1 VHDVLGGELADRS
14 ERRKH
19 SVRDAVIGKI
29 IKGKGFGGAVR
40 YAMQKDDGAARL
52 IGTNL
57 VADRKDPDAL
67 AAEMAEHAAML
78 RPDVKEAVQHV
89 SLSAAPGEHLTD
101 EQWRRLAE
109 AYMEKMGFK
118 DNQYVLVR
126 HADTGHDHVHLL
138 MNRVSMTGDLV
149 STRFDYRRQEIALDQ
164 IEREQG
170 LTRTHEQLSQQMR
183 EHPEQAIDA
192 LLRNRT
198 SFTERDL
205 RWHLWRGLRDDAEV
219 DRAVARVLKDERCL
233 IAGERGGLRHY
244 TSREVLSEQTALRG
258 SLGALLQARDGE
270 RHDGFAERFSGL
282 ALELSAEQRAAVE
295 SITGERHLSV
305 VSGYAGAGKST
316 MLHAARLAWEAQ
328 GKEVFGCALAG
339 KAAKGLQESSG
350 IGSDTL
356 AKRLM
361 DLEKGRLSLTRKSV
375 VVVDEAG
382 MVENRQMAELAKH
395 CAQSGAS
402 LVLVGDDR
410 QLRPIGRGG
419 AFNVAREM
427 AGETAIESVRR
438 QRLEWQ
444 REASKA
450 FGRGEAMT
458 ALGEYVERGRVAWAA
473 SRGSARAALV
483 RDYAAAVEQ
492 GQDTGGLLV
501 LAHRRRDVAELNF
514 EIRARL
520 KAQGRLG
527 EERHYTVAQG
537 ERRAEIDLAAGDRI
551 VCTQNDRQLGVRNGS
566 FGTVLELGEHAVR
579 VRLDDGAEKS
589 INLAEYGH
597 VEHGYAATVHKSQG
611 ATVERTFVLATPG
624 MDAHLSYV
632 ALSRHQADTAL
643 YAGKADFEDE
653 RELVMRLG
661 RESEADY
668 FADFDEEGGQ
678 TEVLERRKDLEPE
691 VERSRSRG
699 FELDF

>member
-1 VHDVLGGELADRS
+1 
-14 ERRKH
+14 
-19 SVRDAVIGKI
+19 VIGKI

-40 YAMQKDDGAARL
+40 YAMQKDLGEARL

-57 VADRKDPDAL
+57 VADRNDADAL

-78 RPDVKEAVQHV
+78 RPDVKKAVQHV

-101 EQWRRLAE
+101 EQWRRVAE

-126 HADTGHDHVHLL
+126 HADTGHDHVHLIL
-138 MNRVSMTGDLV
+138 NRVSMSGELV
-149 STRFDYRRQEIALDQ
+149 STLFDYRRQEIALDQ
-164 IEREQG
+164 IEREHS
-170 LTRTHEQLSQQMR
+170 LVRTHEQLAAQMR
-183 EHPEQAIDA
+183 AHPEQAIDA

-205 RWHLWRGLRDDAEV
+205 KRHFGRALRDDAEIERTV
-219 DRAVARVLKDERCL
+219 ERVLKDERCL
-233 IAGERGGLRHY
+233 IAGERGGLRHF
-244 TSREVLSEQTALRG
+244 TSREVLAEQAALRG
-258 SLGALLQARDGE
+258 SLGALLRTPDGE
-270 RHDGFAERFSGL
+270 RRGGFAERFSGL
-282 ALELSAEQRAAVE
+282 TLALSAEQRAAVE

-316 MLHAARLAWEAQ
+316 MLHAARLTWEAQ
-328 GKEVFGCALAG
+328 GKQVFGCALAG
-339 KAAKGLQESSG
+339 KAAKGLEESSG
-350 IGSDTL
+350 IASDTL
-356 AKRLM
+356 AKRMM
-361 DLEKGRLSLTRKSV
+361 DLEKGRLALTRESV

-382 MVENRQMAELAKH
+382 MVENRQMAVLAKH
-395 CAQSGAS
+395 CADAGAS

-419 AFNVAREM
+419 AFNAAREM

-444 REASKA
+444 REASVA
-450 FGRGEAMT
+450 FGRGQAT
-458 ALGEYVERGRVAWAA
+458 AALGAYIEQGRVQWAA
-473 SRGSARAALV
+473 SRGSARTALV

-492 GQDTGGLLV
+492 GQSTGGLLA
-501 LAHRRRDVAELNF
+501 LAHRRRDVAELNA
-514 EIRARL
+514 EIRGRL

-527 EERHYTVAQG
+527 EEKRFTLRQG

-551 VCTQNDRQLGVRNGS
+551 VFTQNDRQLEVKNGS
-566 FGTVLELGEHAVR
+566 FGTVLELGEREVR
-579 VRLDDGAEKS
+579 VRLDDGAEKH
-589 INLAEYGH
+589 IDLGDYGH
-597 VEHGYAATVHKSQG
+597 IEHGYAATMHKSQG

-643 YAGKADFEDE
+643 YAGKADFEDGK
-653 RELVMRLG
+653 ELATRLG

-668 FADFDEEGGQ
+668 FADFDEEGGREEELAAERQ
-678 TEVLERRKDLEPE
+678 KALEQ
-691 VERSRSRG
+691 ERSRG
-699 FELDF
+699 LDLDF

>member
-1 VHDVLGGELADRS
+1 M
-14 ERRKH
+14 
-19 SVRDAVIGKI
+19 IGKI

-40 YAMQKDDGAARL
+40 YAMQKDLGEAQL

-57 VADRKDPDAL
+57 VADRNDADAL
-67 AAEMAEHAAML
+67 AAEMAEHAALL
-78 RPDVKEAVQHV
+78 RPEVKKAVQHV

-101 EQWRRLAE
+101 EQWRRVAE
-109 AYMEKMGFK
+109 AYMEKMGFQ

-126 HADTGHDHVHLL
+126 HADTGHDHAHLIL
-138 MNRVSMTGDLV
+138 NRVSMNGELV

-170 LTRTHEQLSQQMR
+170 LTRTHEQLSREMR

-192 LLRNRT
+192 LLRNKT

-205 RWHLWRGLRDDAEV
+205 RRYLGRSLRDDVEIE
-219 DRAVARVLKDERCL
+219 RAVTRVLKDERCL
-233 IAGERGGLRHY
+233 VAGERGGLKHY
-244 TSREVLSEQTALRG
+244 TSREVLSEQAALRG
-258 SLGALLQARDGE
+258 SLGALLAGRDSE
-270 RHDGFAERFSGL
+270 RRVGLAERFSGL
-282 ALELSAEQRAAVE
+282 TLVLSAEQRAAVE

-316 MLHAARLAWEAQ
+316 MLAAARLTWEGQ
-328 GKEVFGCALAG
+328 GKQVLGCALAG
-339 KAAKGLQESSG
+339 KAAKGLQDSAG
-350 IGSDTL
+350 IASDTL

-361 DLEKGRLSLTRKSV
+361 DLEKGRLSLTRDSV

-382 MVENRQMAELAKH
+382 MVENRQMAEFAKH
-395 CAQSGAS
+395 CAEAGAS

-450 FGRGEAMT
+450 FGRGEAPA
-458 ALGEYVERGRVAWAA
+458 ALGAYVEQGRVQWAA

-483 RDYAAAVEQ
+483 RDYASAVEQ
-492 GQDTGGLLV
+492 GGDTGGYLV
-501 LAHRRRDVAELNF
+501 LTHRRCDVAELNA
-514 EIRARL
+514 EIRSRL
-520 KAQGRLG
+520 KTQGRLG
-527 EERHYTVAQG
+527 EERHYALRQG
-537 ERRAEIDLAAGDRI
+537 DRHSEIGLAAGDRI
-551 VCTQNDRQLGVRNGS
+551 VCTQNDRRLGVKNGS
-566 FGTVLELGEHAVR
+566 FGTVLELGAHDLR
-579 VRLDDGAEKS
+579 VRLDDGAEKT
-589 INLAEYGH
+589 IDLAEYGH
-597 VEHGYAATVHKSQG
+597 IEHGYASTVHKAQG

-632 ALSRHQADTAL
+632 ALSRHREDTAL
-643 YAGKADFEDE
+643 YAGRADFEDTQ
-653 RELVMRLG
+653 ELVRRLG
-661 RESEADY
+661 RDSEADY
-668 FADFDEEGGQ
+668 FADFDEEGGR
-678 TEVLERRKDLEPE
+678 TETLERGEALEPA
-691 VERSRSRG
+691 VERPRSPG
-699 FELDF
+699 LELDF

>member
-1 VHDVLGGELADRS
+1 M
-14 ERRKH
+14 
-19 SVRDAVIGKI
+19 IGKI

-40 YAMQKDDGAARL
+40 YAMQKDLGEARL

-57 VADRKDPDAL
+57 VADRNDADAL

-78 RPDVKEAVQHV
+78 RPDVKKAVQHV

-101 EQWRRLAE
+101 EQWRRVAE

-126 HADTGHDHVHLL
+126 HADTGHDHVHLIL
-138 MNRVSMTGDLV
+138 NRVSMSGELV

-164 IEREQG
+164 IEREHS
-170 LTRTHEQLSQQMR
+170 LVRTHEQLAAQMR
-183 EHPEQAIDA
+183 AHPEQAIDA

-205 RWHLWRGLRDDAEV
+205 KRHFGRALRDDAEIERTV
-219 DRAVARVLKDERCL
+219 ERVLKDERCL
-233 IAGERGGLRHY
+233 IAGERGGLRHF
-244 TSREVLSEQTALRG
+244 TSREVLAEQAALRG
-258 SLGALLQARDGE
+258 SLGALLRTPDGE
-270 RHDGFAERFSGL
+270 RRGGFAERFSGL
-282 ALELSAEQRAAVE
+282 TLALSAEQRAAVE

-316 MLHAARLAWEAQ
+316 MLHAARLTWEAQ
-328 GKEVFGCALAG
+328 GKQVFGCALAG
-339 KAAKGLQESSG
+339 KAAKGLEESSG
-350 IGSDTL
+350 IASDTL
-356 AKRLM
+356 AKRMM
-361 DLEKGRLSLTRKSV
+361 DLEKGRLALTRESV

-382 MVENRQMAELAKH
+382 MVENRQMAVLAKH
-395 CAQSGAS
+395 CADAGAS

-419 AFNVAREM
+419 AFNAAREM

-444 REASKA
+444 REASVA
-450 FGRGEAMT
+450 FGRGQAT
-458 ALGEYVERGRVAWAA
+458 AALGAYIEQGRVQWAA
-473 SRGSARAALV
+473 SRGSARTALV

-492 GQDTGGLLV
+492 GQSTGGLLA
-501 LAHRRRDVAELNF
+501 LAHRRRDVAELNA
-514 EIRARL
+514 EIRGRL

-527 EERHYTVAQG
+527 EEKRFTLRQG

-551 VCTQNDRQLGVRNGS
+551 VFTQNDRQLEVKNGS
-566 FGTVLELGEHAVR
+566 FGTVLELGEREVR
-579 VRLDDGAEKS
+579 VRLDDGAEKH
-589 INLAEYGH
+589 IDLGDYGH
-597 VEHGYAATVHKSQG
+597 IEHGYAATMHKSQG

-643 YAGKADFEDE
+643 YAGKADFEDGK
-653 RELVMRLG
+653 ELATRLG

-668 FADFDEEGGQ
+668 FADFDEEGGREEELAAERQ
-678 TEVLERRKDLEPE
+678 KALEQ
-691 VERSRSRG
+691 ERSRG
-699 FELDF
+699 LDLDF

>member
-1 VHDVLGGELADRS
+1 M
-14 ERRKH
+14 
-19 SVRDAVIGKI
+19 IGKI

-40 YAMQKDDGAARL
+40 YAMQKDLGEARL

-57 VADRKDPDAL
+57 VADRNDADAL

-78 RPDVKEAVQHV
+78 RPDVKKAVQHV

-101 EQWRRLAE
+101 EQWRRVAE

-126 HADTGHDHVHLL
+126 HADTGHDHVHLI
-138 MNRVSMTGDLV
+138 MNRVSMSGDLV
-149 STRFDYRRQEIALDQ
+149 STQYDYRRQEIALDQ
-164 IEREQG
+164 IEREHG
-170 LTRTHEQLSQQMR
+170 LVRTHELLAAQMR
-183 EHPEQAIDA
+183 AHPEHAIDA
-192 LLRNRT
+192 LLRNKT

-205 RWHLWRGLRDDAEV
+205 KRHFGRALHDDAEIE
-219 DRAVARVLKDERCL
+219 RAVSRVLKDERCL
-233 IAGERGGLRHY
+233 VAGERGGLRHY
-244 TSREVLSEQTALRG
+244 TSREVLTEQAALRG

-270 RHDGFAERFSGL
+270 RRIGFAERFNGL
-282 ALELSAEQRAAVE
+282 TLALSAEQRAAVE

-316 MLHAARLAWEAQ
+316 MLHAARLTWEAQ
-328 GKEVFGCALAG
+328 GKQVFGCALAG
-339 KAAKGLQESSG
+339 KAAKGLEESSG

-356 AKRLM
+356 TKRLM
-361 DLEKGRLSLTRKSV
+361 DLEKGRLSLTRDAV

-395 CAQSGAS
+395 CANAGAS

-450 FGRGEAMT
+450 FGRGEAAA
-458 ALGEYVERGRVAWAA
+458 ALGAYVEHGRIEWAA
-473 SRGSARAALV
+473 SRGSAREALV

-492 GQDTGGLLV
+492 GGESQGFLV
-501 LAHRRRDVAELNF
+501 LAQRRRDVAELNA
-514 EIRARL
+514 EIRSRL

-527 EERHYTVAQG
+527 EERHYELRQG
-537 ERRAEIDLAAGDRI
+537 ERRAEIALAAGDRI
-551 VCTQNDRQLGVRNGS
+551 VCTQNDRRLGVRNGS
-566 FGTVLELGEHAVR
+566 FGTVLELGEESVR
-579 VRLDDGAEKS
+579 VRLDDGAEKF
-589 INLAEYGH
+589 IDLTGYGH
-597 VEHGYAATVHKSQG
+597 LEHGYASTVHKAQG

-632 ALSRHQADTAL
+632 ALSRHQEDTAL
-643 YAGKADFEDE
+643 YAGRADFEDE
-653 RELVMRLG
+653 KEIVLRLG
-661 RESEADY
+661 RESDADY
-668 FADFDEEGGQ
+668 FADFDEEGGREEELAAERQ
-678 TEVLERRKDLEPE
+678 KALEQ
-691 VERSRSRG
+691 ERSRSRG
-699 FELDF
+699 LELDF

>member
-1 VHDVLGGELADRS
+1 M
-14 ERRKH
+14 
-19 SVRDAVIGKI
+19 IGKI
-29 IKGKGFGGAVR
+29 IKGKGFGGAIR

-57 VADRKDPDAL
+57 VADRNDADAL

-78 RPDVKEAVQHV
+78 RPDVKKAVQHV
-89 SLSAAPGEHLTD
+89 SLSAAPGEHLSD
-101 EQWRRLAE
+101 EQWQRVAE

-118 DNQYVLVR
+118 DNQFVLVR
-126 HADTGHDHVHLL
+126 HADTGHDHVHLV

-164 IEREQG
+164 IERDQG
-170 LTRTHEQLSQQMR
+170 LTRTHEQLAQQMR

-205 RWHLWRGLRDDAEV
+205 RWHLGRALRDDAEI
-219 DRAVARVLKDERCL
+219 DRAVAHVLKDERCL
-233 IAGERGGLRHY
+233 VAGERGGLRHY
-244 TSREVLSEQTALRG
+244 TSREVLSEQAALRS
-258 SLGALLQARDGE
+258 SLGSLLQARDEG
-270 RHDGFAERFSGL
+270 RRDGFVERFSGL
-282 ALELSAEQRAAVE
+282 ALALSAEQRAAVE

-316 MLHAARLAWEAQ
+316 MLHAARLTWEAQ

-395 CAQSGAS
+395 CADAGAS

-450 FGRGEAMT
+450 FGRGEAAA
-458 ALGEYVERGRVAWAA
+458 ALGAYVEQERVQWAA
-473 SRGSARAALV
+473 SRGSARSALV
-483 RDYAAAVEQ
+483 RDYATAVEQ
-492 GQDTGGLLV
+492 GQDAGGLLV
-501 LAHRRRDVAELNF
+501 LAHRRRDVAELNA

-527 EERHYTVAQG
+527 EEKHFALRQG

-551 VCTQNDRQLGVRNGS
+551 VCTQNDRQLGVKNGS
-566 FGTVLELGEHAVR
+566 FGTVLELGDRTMR
-579 VRLDDGAEKS
+579 VCLDDGAEKH
-589 INLAEYGH
+589 IDLAEYGH
-597 VEHGYAATVHKSQG
+597 IEHGYAATVHKAQG
-611 ATVERTFVLATPG
+611 ATVERTFVMATPG

-632 ALSRHQADTAL
+632 ALSRHREDTAL
-643 YAGKADFEDE
+643 YAGKADFEDAQ
-653 RELVMRLG
+653 ELVMRLG
-661 RESEADY
+661 RDSEADY
-668 FADFDEEGGQ
+668 FADFDEEGGR
-678 TEVLERRKDLEPE
+678 EELVERGKALEPE
-691 VERSRSRG
+691 ADRAYSRSRG
-699 FELDF
+699 LDLDF

>member
-1 VHDVLGGELADRS
+1 M
-14 ERRKH
+14 ER
-19 SVRDAVIGKI
+19 
-29 IKGKGFGGAVR
+29 
-40 YAMQKDDGAARL
+40 
-52 IGTNL
+52 
-57 VADRKDPDAL
+57 
-67 AAEMAEHAAML
+67 
-78 RPDVKEAVQHV
+78 
-89 SLSAAPGEHLTD
+89 
-101 EQWRRLAE
+101 
-109 AYMEKMGFK
+109 MGFK

-126 HADTGHDHVHLL
+126 HADTGHDHVHLV

-192 LLRNRT
+192 LLRYRT

-205 RWHLWRGLRDDAEV
+205 RWHLGRALRDDAEIE
-219 DRAVARVLKDERCL
+219 RAVERVLKDERCL
-233 IAGERGGLRHY
+233 VAGERGGLRHY
-244 TSREVLSEQTALRG
+244 TSHEVLSEQAALRG
-258 SLGALLQARDGE
+258 SLGALLQTREGE
-270 RHDGFAERFSGL
+270 RQVRFTEHFGGL
-282 ALELSAEQRAAVE
+282 TLALSAEQSAAVE
-295 SITGERHLSV
+295 AITGERNLSV

-316 MLHAARLAWEAQ
+316 MLHAARLTWEAQ
-328 GKEVFGCALAG
+328 GKEIFGCALAG
-339 KAAKGLQESSG
+339 KAAKGLQESSR

-361 DLEKGRLSLTRKSV
+361 DLEQGRLSLTRKSV

-395 CAQSGAS
+395 CARAGAS

-450 FGRGEAMT
+450 FGRGESAA
-458 ALGEYVERGRVAWAA
+458 ALGAYVEQERVQWAA

-483 RDYAAAVEQ
+483 RDYTAAVDQ

-501 LAHRRRDVAELNF
+501 LAHRRRDVAELNA
-514 EIRARL
+514 EIRSRL
-520 KAQGRLG
+520 KTQGRLG
-527 EERHYTVAQG
+527 EERRYALTQG

-551 VCTQNDRQLGVRNGS
+551 VCTQNDRQLGVKNGS
-566 FGTVLELGEHAVR
+566 FGTVLEFGEHAVH

-589 INLAEYGH
+589 IDLTEYGH
-597 VEHGYAATVHKSQG
+597 LEHGYAATVHKSQG
-611 ATVERTFVLATPG
+611 TTVERTFVLATPG

-632 ALSRHQADTAL
+632 ALSRHQADTAM

-678 TEVLERRKDLEPE
+678 TESLERGKALEPE
-691 VERSRSRG
+691 VERSHARG
-699 FELDF
+699 LELDC

>member
-1 VHDVLGGELADRS
+1 
-14 ERRKH
+14 
-19 SVRDAVIGKI
+19 VIGKI

-57 VADRKDPDAL
+57 VADRNDADAL

-78 RPDVKEAVQHV
+78 RPDVEKAVQHV
-89 SLSAAPGEHLTD
+89 SLSAAPGERLTD
-101 EQWRRLAE
+101 EQWQRVAE

-126 HADTGHDHVHLL
+126 HADTGHDHVHLI
-138 MNRVSMTGDLV
+138 MNRVSMNGDLV
-149 STRFDYRRQEIALDQ
+149 STQFDYRRQEIALDQ
-164 IEREQG
+164 IEREHG
-170 LTRTHEQLSQQMR
+170 LTRTHEQLAQEMR
-183 EHPEQAIDA
+183 EHPEKAIDT
-192 LLRNRT
+192 LLRDRT

-205 RWHLWRGLRDDAEV
+205 RRHLWRGLKDDAEV
-219 DRAVARVLKDERCL
+219 DRAVTRVLKDERCL
-233 IAGERGGLRHY
+233 VAGERAGLKHY
-244 TSREVLSEQTALRG
+244 TSREVLAEQAELRDSLG
-258 SLGALLQARDGE
+258 SLLGASDGQRRGGVDE
-270 RHDGFAERFSGL
+270 PFPGSTPA
-282 ALELSAEQRAAVE
+282 LSAEQRAAVE

-316 MLHAARLAWEAQ
+316 MLAAARHTWEAQ
-328 GKEVFGCALAG
+328 GKEVYGCALAG
-339 KAAKGLQESSG
+339 KAAKGLRESSG
-350 IGSDTL
+350 IASDTL

-361 DLEKGRLSLTRKSV
+361 DLDGGRLTLTRDSV

-382 MVENRQMAELAKH
+382 MVENRQMAKLAKH
-395 CAQSGAS
+395 CDKAGAA

-419 AFNVAREM
+419 AFNTAREM

-450 FGRGEAMT
+450 FGRGEARG
-458 ALGEYVERGRVAWAA
+458 AVGAYVEHGRVQWAA
-473 SRGSARAALV
+473 SRGSARQALV
-483 RDYAAAVEQ
+483 RDYAAAVGK
-492 GQDTGGLLV
+492 GQDAADMLV
-501 LAHRRRDVAELNF
+501 LAQRRRDVAELNA
-514 EIRARL
+514 EIRAQL
-520 KAQGRLG
+520 KEQGRLG
-527 EERHYTVAQG
+527 EEKHYALRQG

-551 VCTQNDRQLGVRNGS
+551 VCTQNDRQLGVKNGD
-566 FGTVLELGEHAVR
+566 FGTVLELGEEGMR
-579 VRLDDGAEKS
+579 VRLDDGAEKH
-589 INLAEYGH
+589 IDLAEYGH
-597 VEHGYAATVHKSQG
+597 IEHGYAATVHKAQG
-611 ATVERTFVLATPG
+611 ATVERTLVLATPG
-624 MDAHLSYV
+624 MDAHLAYV

-653 RELVMRLG
+653 KELVARLG
-661 RESEADY
+661 RSSEADY

-678 TEVLERRKDLEPE
+678 TEAFERGKALEPQ
-691 VERSRSRG
+691 VERPRSRG

>member
-1 VHDVLGGELADRS
+1 
-14 ERRKH
+14 
-19 SVRDAVIGKI
+19 VIGKI

-40 YAMQKDDGAARL
+40 YAMQKDFGEARL

-57 VADRKDPDAL
+57 VADRNDADAL

-78 RPDVKEAVQHV
+78 RPDVKKAVQHV

-101 EQWRRLAE
+101 EQWRRVAD

-126 HADTGHDHVHLL
+126 HADTGHDHVHLI
-138 MNRVSMTGDLV
+138 MNRVSMSGDLV
-149 STRFDYRRQEIALDQ
+149 STQYDYRRQEIALDQ

-170 LTRTHEQLSQQMR
+170 LVRTHEQLAAQMR
-183 EHPEQAIDA
+183 AHPEQAIDA
-192 LLRNRT
+192 LLRNKT

-205 RWHLWRGLRDDAEV
+205 KRHFGRALRDDAEIE
-219 DRAVARVLKDERCL
+219 RAVERVLKDERCL

-244 TSREVLSEQTALRG
+244 TSREVLAEQAALRG
-258 SLGALLQARDGE
+258 SLGALLQARDGQ
-270 RHDGFAERFSGL
+270 RRTGFAERFNGP
-282 ALELSAEQRAAVE
+282 APALSAEQRAAVE

-316 MLHAARLAWEAQ
+316 MLHAARLTWEAQ
-328 GKEVFGCALAG
+328 GKQVLGCALAG
-339 KAAKGLQESSG
+339 KAAKGLEESSG
-350 IGSDTL
+350 IASDTL
-356 AKRLM
+356 AKRMM
-361 DLEKGRLSLTRKSV
+361 DLEKGRLALTRDSV

-382 MVENRQMAELAKH
+382 MVENRQMAQLAKH
-395 CAQSGAS
+395 CADAGAS

-450 FGRGEAMT
+450 FGRGEAAA
-458 ALGEYVERGRVAWAA
+458 ALGTYVQQGRVQWAA
-473 SRGSARAALV
+473 SRGSARSALV
-483 RDYAAAVEQ
+483 RDYAAAV
-492 GQDTGGLLV
+492 GQAGETQGLLV
-501 LAHRRRDVAELNF
+501 LAQRRRDVAELNA
-514 EIRARL
+514 EIRSRL

-527 EERHYTVAQG
+527 EERHYELRQG

-566 FGTVLELGEHAVR
+566 FGTVLELGDESVR
-579 VRLDDGAEKS
+579 VRLDDGAEKF
-589 INLAEYGH
+589 IDLARYGH
-597 VEHGYAATVHKSQG
+597 LEHGYASTVHKAQG

-632 ALSRHQADTAL
+632 ALSRHQEDTAL
-643 YAGKADFEDE
+643 YAGRADFEDE
-653 RELVMRLG
+653 KELVARLG
-661 RESEADY
+661 RDSEADY
-668 FADFDEEGGQ
+668 FADFDEEGGE
-678 TEVLERRKDLEPE
+678 TETLKRGKALESAL
-691 VERSRSRG
+691 ERSRSRG
-699 FELDF
+699 LDLDF

>member
-1 VHDVLGGELADRS
+1 M
-14 ERRKH
+14 
-19 SVRDAVIGKI
+19 IGKI

-40 YAMQKDDGAARL
+40 YAMQKDFGEARL

-57 VADRKDPDAL
+57 VADRNDADAL

-78 RPDVKEAVQHV
+78 RPDVKKAVQHV

-101 EQWRRLAE
+101 EQWQRVAD

-126 HADTGHDHVHLL
+126 HADTGHDHVHLI
-138 MNRVSMTGDLV
+138 MNRVSMSGDLV
-149 STRFDYRRQEIALDQ
+149 STQYDYRRQEIALDQ

-170 LTRTHEQLSQQMR
+170 LVRTHEQLAAQMR
-183 EHPEQAIDA
+183 AHPEQAIDA
-192 LLRNRT
+192 LLRNKI

-205 RWHLWRGLRDDAEV
+205 RRHFGRALRDDAEIE
-219 DRAVARVLKDERCL
+219 RAVERVLKDERCL

-244 TSREVLSEQTALRG
+244 TSREVLAEQAALRG
-258 SLGALLQARDGE
+258 SLGALLQARDGQQ
-270 RHDGFAERFSGL
+270 RTGFAERFNGP
-282 ALELSAEQRAAVE
+282 APTLSAEQRAAVE

-316 MLHAARLAWEAQ
+316 MLNAARLTWEAQ
-328 GKEVFGCALAG
+328 GKQVLGCALAG
-339 KAAKGLQESSG
+339 KAAKGLKDSSG
-350 IGSDTL
+350 IASDTL

-361 DLEKGRLSLTRKSV
+361 DLEKGRLLLTRETV

-382 MVENRQMAELAKH
+382 MVENRQMAQLAKH
-395 CAQSGAS
+395 CADAGAS

-450 FGRGEAMT
+450 FGRGEAAA
-458 ALGEYVERGRVAWAA
+458 ALGTYVQQGRVQWAA
-473 SRGSARAALV
+473 SRGSARSALV
-483 RDYAAAVEQ
+483 HDYAAAV
-492 GQDTGGLLV
+492 GQAGETQGLLV
-501 LAHRRRDVAELNF
+501 LAQRRRDVAELNA
-514 EIRARL
+514 EIRSRL

-527 EERHYTVAQG
+527 EERHYELRQG

-566 FGTVLELGEHAVR
+566 FGTVLELGDESVR
-579 VRLDDGAEKS
+579 VRLDDGAEKF
-589 INLAEYGH
+589 IDLARYGH
-597 VEHGYAATVHKSQG
+597 LEHGYASTVHKAQG

-632 ALSRHQADTAL
+632 ALSRHQEDTAL
-643 YAGKADFEDE
+643 YAGRADFEDE
-653 RELVMRLG
+653 KELVARLG
-661 RESEADY
+661 RDSEADY
-668 FADFDEEGGQ
+668 FADFDEEGGE
-678 TEVLERRKDLEPE
+678 TEALERGKALESAL
-691 VERSRSRG
+691 ERSRSRG
-699 FELDF
+699 LDLDF